1 MADAGT
7 IISQHKRCQQHHTQP
22 NTTGAHALTMCAGG
36 ALVTGHGSHGGNPT
50 LATMRFPVKERM
62 GYDGATYMASCTWY
76 RLLRPLLFRLPAETS
91 HRLIFTLLDFF
102 YRVPGAGAI
111 MRTLFVRRLPPLP
124 VSVMGLRFS
133 NPVGLAAGLDKNAEH
148 IRPLSD
154 LGFGFLEVGTVTPR
168 PQPGNPSPRMF
179 RLTRHAAII
188 NRMGFNNVGVYRLIT
203 NLVPQG
209 KPCPIGINIG
219 KNRDTP
225 VERAVEDY
233 LSALHAVY
241 KHADYVAVNISSP
254 NTAGLRDLQNEENL
268 DALLRALKAEQASL
282 AEKHG
287 RYVPIALK
295 IAPDLDDTQIAAIA
309 ELVLAHMGLTSPTEL
324 IHEIYYR
331 DLQRHRILTQERQD
345 FTTVHGYD
353 TPPEI
358 EEAGFK
364 SEFDD
369 CMKRTADLYERIYA
383 DLPSEAQY
391 VVPFAYKIRWYMK
404 MNLREALHMCELRT
418 MPQGHPDYRFICQ
431 EMWRK
436 IQEIHP
442 ALAESGKFI
451 DWQKYRL
458 GRLQSEM
465 RTEFKKSALEGRD

>member
-1 MADAGT
+1 
-7 IISQHKRCQQHHTQP
+7 
-22 NTTGAHALTMCAGG
+22 
-36 ALVTGHGSHGGNPT
+36 
-50 LATMRFPVKERM
+50 MRFPVKERI
-62 GYDGATYMASCTWY
+62 GYDGATYMASCAWY

-91 HRLIFTLLDFF
+91 HRLIFTLLGIF
-102 YRVPGAGAI
+102 YRMPGAGAI

-209 KPCPIGINIG
+209 KPCPVGINIG

-233 LSALHAVY
+233 LSALQAVY
-241 KHADYVAVNISSP
+241 GHADYVAVNVSSP
-254 NTAGLRDLQNEENL
+254 NTAGLRDLQSEANL

-309 ELVLAHMGLTSPTEL
+309 ELVLVHKFDAVIATNTTVTRPGLTEEPLAAQTGGLSGRPLKPLSTEIIRKL
-324 IHEIYYR
+324 YAQ
-331 DLQRHRILTQERQD
+331 LQGNVPIIG
-345 FTTVHGYD
+345 VGG
-353 TPPEI
+353 I
-358 EEAGFK
+358 ENADDAWEKLVAG
-364 SEFDD
+364 
-369 CMKRTADLYERIYA
+369 ADLIQVYTGFIYEGPCIVQTIVR
-383 DLPSEAQY
+383 
-391 VVPFAYKIRWYMK
+391 
-404 MNLREALHMCELRT
+404 
-418 MPQGHPDYRFICQ
+418 G
-431 EMWRK
+431 
-436 IQEIHP
+436 
-442 ALAESGKFI
+442 LAERLHASGGNN
-451 DWQKYRL
+451 L
-458 GRLQSEM
+458 
-465 RTEFKKSALEGRD
+465 TEAVARARKQRAN